1 MKAFEIGLS
10 SLRAQQQTLSVLG
23 NNLANAATPGYHRQR
38 VELNTRFPLRDDDHH
53 IGTGVDVSRIARLR
67 NSAVETALLRNT
79 SEAGTSQQALEINRQ
94 IESLLTP
101 GDATIHETLSNF
113 FNRLEKSSNA
123 PQDLTVRQEFLS
135 SADELMSSFNTLDQ
149 KLATLERDV
158 RLNVDDG
165 IKDVNQLLND
175 IAGLNSLIFQTR
187 ASSSE
192 PNDLLDRRDAMVTKL
207 TEWVDADSVSLGDG
221 REQVLVA
228 GGAVV
233 VGNQSAA
240 LRSRDYRN
248 GTTGIT
254 LNELTTPLSLGS
266 GKLKAMT
273 TALNETIPSFRE
285 RLRDMAREIIRTVD
299 QQHAQGVSDQGP
311 YSVLLGTRG
320 VLDLTVPLNN
330 SVPEFPINSGDLY
343 ITVTEDATGIRRTE
357 KVSIDTST
365 ESLTDIAT
373 KLTALDGVVATIDT
387 VRKTLMISAEG
398 SYSIDFAG
406 RPDNVPVLTSMTG
419 TSRPEFSG
427 HFHGD
432 APDDWSVTFSGPGT
446 VGETVGL
453 TATIRNSSGQVIALQ
468 NIGAGY
474 EARTAVEIRDGV
486 ALQFGSGTIN
496 AADTFSLTLTNNA
509 DETGILS
516 ALGINSLFSGSEPGL
531 FRVREELRRNPERLA
546 TSATGQ
552 PGDAINLASMA
563 KLRDLRL
570 DELSGRTFTE
580 EIADITAESGLI
592 VQAADSRSTQLEN
605 YQSRLQ
611 ADRDALSGVD
621 INEEMLLMM
630 QGQRAYQAAAR
641 FLSVAD
647 QMLEELFTIAK

>member
-1 MKAFEIGLS
+1 M
-10 SLRAQQQTLSVLG
+10 LG

-38 VELNTRFPLRDDDHH
+38 AELDTRFPLRDDIHH
-53 IGTGVDVSRIARLR
+53 VGTGVDVTRIARLR
-67 NSAVETALLRNT
+67 NSAIETALLRNT

-135 SADELMSSFNTLDQ
+135 SADELMNSFNILDQ

-165 IKDVNQLLND
+165 VKEVNQLLND

-187 ASSSE
+187 AASSE
-192 PNDLLDRRDAMVTKL
+192 PNDLLDRRDTMLTKL
-207 TEWVDADSVSLGDG
+207 SEWVDSDSVSFADG

-233 VGNQSAA
+233 IGNQAAA

-248 GTTGIT
+248 GTTGVT

-266 GKLKAMT
+266 GKLLAMT
-273 TALNETIPSFRE
+273 TALNETIPAFRE

-299 QQHAQGVSDQGP
+299 QQHAQGMSDQGP

-330 SVPEFPINSGDLY
+330 SVPEFPIKSGDLY
-343 ITVTEDATGIRRTE
+343 LTVTEDATGIRRTE

-406 RPDNVPVLTSMTG
+406 RPDNVPVLTGMTG
-419 TSRPEFSG
+419 TSRPEFSSQFEG
-427 HFHGD
+427 NS
-432 APDDWSVTFSGPGT
+432 PDEWSVTFSGPGT

-474 EARTAVEIRDGV
+474 EAGTAVEIRDGV

-563 KLRDLRL
+563 NLRDLRIV
-570 DELSGRTFTE
+570 ELSGRTFTE

-592 VQAADSRSTQLEN
+592 VQAADSRNTQLEN

-630 QGQRAYQAAAR
+630 QSQRAYQAAAR
-641 FLSVAD
+641 FISVAD
-647 QMLEELFTIAK
+647 QMLEDLFTIAR

>member
-1 MKAFEIGLS
+1 MRAFEIGLS

-38 VELNTRFPLRDDDHH
+38 VELNTRFPLREDDHH
-53 IGTGVDVSRIARLR
+53 VGTGVDVSRIARLR

-79 SEAGTSQQALEINRQ
+79 SEAGTSQQTLEINRQ

-113 FNRLEKSSNA
+113 FNRLEKASNA
-123 PQDLTVRQEFLS
+123 PQDLTVRQEFIS

-149 KLATLERDV
+149 KLATLEREV

-165 IKDVNQLLND
+165 VKDVNQLLND

-207 TEWVDADSVSLGDG
+207 TEWVDADSVSPGDG
-221 REQVLVA
+221 REQVLIA
-228 GGAVV
+228 GGAVI
-233 VGNQSAA
+233 VGNQSVA

-248 GTTGIT
+248 GTTEIT

-273 TALNETIPSFRE
+273 SALNETIPSFRE
-285 RLRDMAREIIRTVD
+285 RLREMAREIIRTVD
-299 QQHAQGVSDQGP
+299 QQHAQGMSDQGP

-320 VLDLTVPLNN
+320 VLNLTVPLNS
-330 SVPEFPINSGDLY
+330 SVPEFPVNSGDLY
-343 ITVTEDATGIRRTE
+343 VTVTEDATGIRRTE

-387 VRKTLMISAEG
+387 VRRTLMISAEG

-427 HFHGD
+427 HFLGD
-432 APDDWSVTFSGPGT
+432 APNDWSVTFSGPGT

-474 EARTAVEIRDGV
+474 EAGVAVEIRDGI
-486 ALQFGSGTIN
+486 ALKFGSGTIN
-496 AADTFSLTLTNNA
+496 AADTFSLKLTNNA

-570 DELSGRTFTE
+570 DGLSGRTFTE
-580 EIADITAESGLI
+580 EIADVTAESGLI

-641 FLSVAD
+641 FISVAD
-647 QMLEELFTIAK
+647 QMLEELFTIAR

>member
-1 MKAFEIGLS
+1 MRAFEIGLS

-38 VELNTRFPLRDDDHH
+38 VELNTRFPLREDDHH
-53 IGTGVDVSRIARLR
+53 VGTGVDVSRIARLR

-79 SEAGTSQQALEINRQ
+79 SEAGTSQQTLEINRQ

-113 FNRLEKSSNA
+113 FNRLEKASNA
-123 PQDLTVRQEFLS
+123 PQDLTVRQEFIS

-149 KLATLERDV
+149 KLATLEREV

-165 IKDVNQLLND
+165 VKDVNQLLND

-207 TEWVDADSVSLGDG
+207 TEWVDADSVSPGDG
-221 REQVLVA
+221 REQVLIA
-228 GGAVV
+228 GGAVI

-248 GTTGIT
+248 GTTEIT

-273 TALNETIPSFRE
+273 SALNETIPSFRE
-285 RLRDMAREIIRTVD
+285 RLREMAREIIRTVD
-299 QQHAQGVSDQGP
+299 QQHAQGMSDQGP

-320 VLDLTVPLNN
+320 VLNLTVPLNS
-330 SVPEFPINSGDLY
+330 SVPEFPVNSGDLY
-343 ITVTEDATGIRRTE
+343 VTVTEDATGIRRTE

-387 VRKTLMISAEG
+387 VRRTLMISAEG

-406 RPDNVPVLTSMTG
+406 RPDNVPVLTNMTG

-432 APDDWSVTFSGPGT
+432 APNDWSVTFSGAGT

-474 EARTAVEIRDGV
+474 EAGVAVEIRDGV

-496 AADTFSLTLTNNA
+496 AADTFSLKLTNNA

-570 DELSGRTFTE
+570 DGLSGRTFTE

-641 FLSVAD
+641 FISVAD
-647 QMLEELFTIAK
+647 QMLEELFTIAR

>member
-1 MKAFEIGLS
+1 
-10 SLRAQQQTLSVLG
+10 
-23 NNLANAATPGYHRQR
+23 
-38 VELNTRFPLRDDDHH
+38 
-53 IGTGVDVSRIARLR
+53 
-67 NSAVETALLRNT
+67 
-79 SEAGTSQQALEINRQ
+79 
-94 IESLLTP
+94 
-101 GDATIHETLSNF
+101 
-113 FNRLEKSSNA
+113 
-123 PQDLTVRQEFLS
+123 
-135 SADELMSSFNTLDQ
+135 
-149 KLATLERDV
+149 
-158 RLNVDDG
+158 
-165 IKDVNQLLND
+165 
-175 IAGLNSLIFQTR
+175 
-187 ASSSE
+187 
-192 PNDLLDRRDAMVTKL
+192 
-207 TEWVDADSVSLGDG
+207 
-221 REQVLVA
+221 
-228 GGAVV
+228 
-233 VGNQSAA
+233 
-240 LRSRDYRN
+240 
-248 GTTGIT
+248 
-254 LNELTTPLSLGS
+254 
-266 GKLKAMT
+266 
-273 TALNETIPSFRE
+273 
-285 RLRDMAREIIRTVD
+285 
-299 QQHAQGVSDQGP
+299 
-311 YSVLLGTRG
+311 
-320 VLDLTVPLNN
+320 
-330 SVPEFPINSGDLY
+330 
-343 ITVTEDATGIRRTE
+343 
-357 KVSIDTST
+357 
-365 ESLTDIAT
+365 
-373 KLTALDGVVATIDT
+373 
-387 VRKTLMISAEG
+387 
-398 SYSIDFAG
+398 
-406 RPDNVPVLTSMTG
+406 MTG

-474 EARTAVEIRDGV
+474 EAGTAVEIRDGV

-647 QMLEELFTIAK
+647 QMLEELFTIAR

>member
-1 MKAFEIGLS
+1 MRAFEIGLS

-23 NNLANAATPGYHRQR
+23 NNLSNAATPGYHRQR
-38 VELNTRFPLRDDDHH
+38 VELDTRFPLRDDDLHV
-53 IGTGVDVSRIARLR
+53 GTGVDVTRIARLR
-67 NSAVETALLRNT
+67 NSAVETALLRNS
-79 SEAGTSQQALEINRQ
+79 SEAGTSAQALEINRQ

-135 SADELMSSFNTLDQ
+135 SADELMNSFNILDQ

-165 IKDVNQLLND
+165 VKEVNQLLND

-187 ASSSE
+187 AASSE
-192 PNDLLDRRDAMVTKL
+192 PNDLLDRRDAMLTKL
-207 TEWVDADSVSLGDG
+207 AEWVDADSMSFADG

-233 VGNQSAA
+233 IGNQATS

-266 GKLKAMT
+266 GKLQAMT
-273 TALNETIPSFRE
+273 TALNETIPAFRE

-299 QQHAQGVSDQGP
+299 QQHAQGMSDQGP

-343 ITVTEDATGIRRTE
+343 ITVTEDSTGIRRTE

-365 ESLTDIAT
+365 ESLTDIAA

-406 RPDNVPVLTSMTG
+406 RPDNVPVLTAMTG

-427 HFHGD
+427 HFLGD
-432 APDDWSVTFSGPGT
+432 APDEWSVTFSGPGT

-453 TATIRNSSGQVIALQ
+453 TATIRNSSGQIIALQ

-474 EARTAVEIRDGV
+474 EAGTAVQIRDGV
-486 ALQFGSGTIN
+486 ALQFGSGTID
-496 AADTFSLTLTNNA
+496 AADTFSLSLTDNP

-531 FRVREELRRNPERLA
+531 FRVREELRQNPERLA

-552 PGDAINLASMA
+552 PGDAINLASIA

-570 DELSGRTFTE
+570 GELSGRTFTE

-592 VQAADSRSTQLEN
+592 VQAADSRTTQLEN

-630 QGQRAYQAAAR
+630 QSQRAYQAAAR
-641 FLSVAD
+641 FISVAD
-647 QMLEELFTIAK
+647 QMLEELFTIAR

>member
-165 IKDVNQLLND
+165 VKDVNQLLND

-254 LNELTTPLSLGS
+254 LNDLTTPLSLGS

-427 HFHGD
+427 HFQGD

-453 TATIRNSSGQVIALQ
+453 TATIRNSSGQVVALQ

-474 EARTAVEIRDGV
+474 EAGTAVEIRDGV

-496 AADTFSLTLTNNA
+496 ATDTFSLTLTNNA

-641 FLSVAD
+641 FISVAD
-647 QMLEELFTIAK
+647 QMLEELFTIAR

>member
-1 MKAFEIGLS
+1 MRAFDIGLT
-10 SLRAQQQTLSVLG
+10 SLSAQQQTLSVLG

-38 VELNTRFPLRDDDHH
+38 VELETRFPLQDGGQY
-53 IGTGVDVSRIARLR
+53 IGTGVNVARITRLR
-67 NSAVETALLRNT
+67 NSAVESAMLRNA
-79 SEAGTSQQALEINRQ
+79 SETGTSQQALDINRQ

-101 GDATIHETLSNF
+101 GDATIHESLSNF

-135 SADELMSSFNTLDQ
+135 SADELMDAFNILDQ

-165 IKDVNQLLND
+165 VKEVNQLLND
-175 IAGLNSLIFQTR
+175 IAGLNSLIYRTR
-187 ASSSE
+187 AASSE
-192 PNDLLDRRDAMVTKL
+192 PNDLLDRRDAMLTKL
-207 TEWVDADSVSLGDG
+207 TEWIDADSVSFEDG

-233 VGNQSAA
+233 IGNQTAT
-240 LRSRDYRN
+240 LQSRDYRN

-254 LNELTTPLSLGS
+254 LNELITPLSLGS
-266 GKLKAMT
+266 GKLQAMT

-299 QQHAQGVSDQGP
+299 QQHAQGMSDTGP
-311 YSVLLGTRG
+311 YSVLSGTRG

-330 SVPEFPINSGDLY
+330 SVPEFPISSGDLY
-343 ITVTEDATGIRRTE
+343 ITVTEDATGVRRTAR
-357 KVSIDTST
+357 VSIDTTT

-406 RPDNVPVLTSMTG
+406 RPDNVPVLTGMTG

-427 HFHGD
+427 QFEGN
-432 APDDWSVTFSGPGT
+432 APDDWSVTFSGAGT
-446 VGETVGL
+446 IGQTAGL
-453 TATIRNSSGQVIALQ
+453 TATIRNSSGQIIALQ
-468 NIGAGY
+468 NVGAGY
-474 EARTAVEIRDGV
+474 EAGTAVEVRDGV
-486 ALQFGSGTIN
+486 SLQFGSGTIN
-496 AADTFSLTLTNNA
+496 AADTFSEMLTNNP

-516 ALGINSLFSGSEPGL
+516 ALGINSLFAGSEPGL
-531 FRVREELRRNPERLA
+531 FMVRDELRRNPERLA
-546 TSATGQ
+546 TSTTGQ
-552 PGDAINLASMA
+552 PGDAVNLASMA
-563 KLRDLRL
+563 KLRDMRL
-570 DELSGRTFTE
+570 SELSGRTFTE

-592 VQAADSRSTQLEN
+592 VQAADSRTTQLQN
-605 YQSRLQ
+605 YQARLQ
-611 ADRDALSGVD
+611 TDRDALSGVD
-621 INEEMLLMM
+621 INQEMLEMM
-630 QGQRAYQAAAR
+630 QSQRAYQAAAR
-641 FLSVAD
+641 FLSTAD
-647 QMLEELFTIAK
+647 QMLEELFTLAR

>member
-1 MKAFEIGLS
+1 MRAFEIGLS

-38 VELNTRFPLRDDDHH
+38 VELDTRFPLRDDDHH
-53 IGTGVDVSRIARLR
+53 VGTGVDVTRIARLR

-79 SEAGTSQQALEINRQ
+79 SEAGTSQQALEINQQ

-135 SADELMSSFNTLDQ
+135 SADELMNSFNILDQ
-149 KLATLERDV
+149 KLAALHRDV

-165 IKDVNQLLND
+165 VKEVNLLLND

-192 PNDLLDRRDAMVTKL
+192 PNDLLDRRDSMLTKL
-207 TEWVDADSVSLGDG
+207 AEWVDADSVSLADG

-228 GGAVV
+228 GGAVI
-233 VGNQSAA
+233 VGSTSTSIG
-240 LRSRDYRN
+240 SRDFRN

-254 LNELTTPLSLGS
+254 VGGLITQISLRS
-266 GKLKAMT
+266 GKLLGLT
-273 TALNETIPSFRE
+273 TALNETIPAFRD

-299 QQHAQGVSDQGP
+299 QQHAQGMSDQGP

-320 VLDLTVPLNN
+320 VLDLTFPLSN
-330 SVPEFPINSGDLY
+330 SVPEFPISSGDLY

-365 ESLTDIAT
+365 ESLTDVAA

-427 HFHGD
+427 RFAGNL
-432 APDDWSVTFSGPGT
+432 PDEWSVTFSGPGT

-453 TATIRNSSGQVIALQ
+453 TATIRNASGQTIALQ

-474 EARTAVEIRDGV
+474 EAGTAVEIRDGV
-486 ALQFGSGTIN
+486 KLQFGSGTID

-552 PGDAINLASMA
+552 PGDAINLAAIA

-570 DELSGRTFTE
+570 NELSGRTFTE

-605 YQSRLQ
+605 YQSRLR

-630 QGQRAYQAAAR
+630 QSQRAYQAAAR
-641 FLSVAD
+641 FISVAD
-647 QMLEELFTIAK
+647 QMLEDLFTIAR

>member
-647 QMLEELFTIAK
+647 QMLEELFTIAR

>member
-1 MKAFEIGLS
+1 M
-10 SLRAQQQTLSVLG
+10 
-23 NNLANAATPGYHRQR
+23 
-38 VELNTRFPLRDDDHH
+38 
-53 IGTGVDVSRIARLR
+53 
-67 NSAVETALLRNT
+67 
-79 SEAGTSQQALEINRQ
+79 
-94 IESLLTP
+94 
-101 GDATIHETLSNF
+101 
-113 FNRLEKSSNA
+113 
-123 PQDLTVRQEFLS
+123 
-135 SADELMSSFNTLDQ
+135 LM
-149 KLATLERDV
+149 
-158 RLNVDDG
+158 
-165 IKDVNQLLND
+165 
-175 IAGLNSLIFQTR
+175 GLNSLIFQTR

-228 GGAVV
+228 GGAVI

-273 TALNETIPSFRE
+273 SALNETIPSFRE

-299 QQHAQGVSDQGP
+299 QQHAQGMSDQGP

-343 ITVTEDATGIRRTE
+343 VTVTEDATGIRRTE

-427 HFHGD
+427 HFLGD
-432 APDDWSVTFSGPGT
+432 APNDWSVTFSGPGT

-474 EARTAVEIRDGV
+474 EAGAAVEIRDGV

-496 AADTFSLTLTNNA
+496 AADTFSLKLTNNA

-570 DELSGRTFTE
+570 DGLSGRTFTE

-641 FLSVAD
+641 FISVAD
-647 QMLEELFTIAK
+647 QMLEELFTIAR

>member
-1 MKAFEIGLS
+1 MRAFEIGLS

-53 IGTGVDVSRIARLR
+53 VGTGVDVSRIARLR
-67 NSAVETALLRNT
+67 NSALETALLRNT

-165 IKDVNQLLND
+165 VKEVNQLLND

-228 GGAVV
+228 GGAVI

-273 TALNETIPSFRE
+273 SALNETIPSFRE

-299 QQHAQGVSDQGP
+299 QQHAQGMSDQGP

-343 ITVTEDATGIRRTE
+343 VTVTEDATGIRRTE

-427 HFHGD
+427 HFLGD
-432 APDDWSVTFSGPGT
+432 TPNDWSVTFSGPGT

-474 EARTAVEIRDGV
+474 EAGAAVEIRDGV

-496 AADTFSLTLTNNA
+496 AADTFSLKLTNNA

-570 DELSGRTFTE
+570 DGLSGRTFTE

-641 FLSVAD
+641 FISVAD
-647 QMLEELFTIAK
+647 QMLEELFTIAR

>member
-1 MKAFEIGLS
+1 MRAFEIGLS

-53 IGTGVDVSRIARLR
+53 VGTGVDVSRIARLR
-67 NSAVETALLRNT
+67 NSALETALLRNT

-165 IKDVNQLLND
+165 VKEVNQLLND

-207 TEWVDADSVSLGDG
+207 TEWVDADAVSLGDG

-228 GGAVV
+228 GGAVI

-273 TALNETIPSFRE
+273 SALNETIPSFRE
-285 RLRDMAREIIRTVD
+285 RLRDMAREIIRTID
-299 QQHAQGVSDQGP
+299 QQHAQGMSDQGP

-343 ITVTEDATGIRRTE
+343 VTVTEDATGIRRTE

-365 ESLTDIAT
+365 ESLTDIAA

-474 EARTAVEIRDGV
+474 EAGAAVEIRDGV

-496 AADTFSLTLTNNA
+496 AADTFSLTITNDA

-611 ADRDALSGVD
+611 SDRDALSGVD

-641 FLSVAD
+641 FISVAD
-647 QMLEELFTIAK
+647 QMLEELFTIAR

>member
-1 MKAFEIGLS
+1 MRAFEIGLS

-38 VELNTRFPLRDDDHH
+38 VELNTRFPLREDDHH
-53 IGTGVDVSRIARLR
+53 VGTGVDVSRIARLR

-79 SEAGTSQQALEINRQ
+79 SEAGTSQQTLEINRQ

-113 FNRLEKSSNA
+113 FNRLEKASNA
-123 PQDLTVRQEFLS
+123 PQDLTVRQEFIS

-149 KLATLERDV
+149 KLATLEREV

-165 IKDVNQLLND
+165 VKDVNQLLND

-207 TEWVDADSVSLGDG
+207 TEWVDADSVSPGDG
-221 REQVLVA
+221 REQVLIA
-228 GGAVV
+228 GGAVI
-233 VGNQSAA
+233 VGNQSVA

-248 GTTGIT
+248 GTTEIT

-273 TALNETIPSFRE
+273 SALNETIPSFRE
-285 RLRDMAREIIRTVD
+285 RLREMAREIIRTVD
-299 QQHAQGVSDQGP
+299 QQHAQGMSDQGP

-320 VLDLTVPLNN
+320 VLNLTVPLNS
-330 SVPEFPINSGDLY
+330 SVPEFPVNSGDLY
-343 ITVTEDATGIRRTE
+343 VTVTEDATGIRRTE

-387 VRKTLMISAEG
+387 VRRTLMISAEG

-432 APDDWSVTFSGPGT
+432 APNDWSVTFSGAGT

-474 EARTAVEIRDGV
+474 EAGVAVEIRDGV

-496 AADTFSLTLTNNA
+496 AADTFSLKLTNNA

-570 DELSGRTFTE
+570 DGLSGRTFTE

-641 FLSVAD
+641 FISVAD
-647 QMLEELFTIAK
+647 QMLEELFTIAR

>member
-1 MKAFEIGLS
+1 
-10 SLRAQQQTLSVLG
+10 
-23 NNLANAATPGYHRQR
+23 
-38 VELNTRFPLRDDDHH
+38 
-53 IGTGVDVSRIARLR
+53 
-67 NSAVETALLRNT
+67 
-79 SEAGTSQQALEINRQ
+79 
-94 IESLLTP
+94 
-101 GDATIHETLSNF
+101 
-113 FNRLEKSSNA
+113 
-123 PQDLTVRQEFLS
+123 
-135 SADELMSSFNTLDQ
+135 
-149 KLATLERDV
+149 
-158 RLNVDDG
+158 
-165 IKDVNQLLND
+165 
-175 IAGLNSLIFQTR
+175 
-187 ASSSE
+187 
-192 PNDLLDRRDAMVTKL
+192 
-207 TEWVDADSVSLGDG
+207 
-221 REQVLVA
+221 
-228 GGAVV
+228 
-233 VGNQSAA
+233 VGNQSVA

-248 GTTGIT
+248 GTTEIT

-273 TALNETIPSFRE
+273 SALNETIPSFRE
-285 RLRDMAREIIRTVD
+285 RLREMAREIIRTVD
-299 QQHAQGVSDQGP
+299 QQHAQGMSDQGP

-320 VLDLTVPLNN
+320 VLNLTVPLNS
-330 SVPEFPINSGDLY
+330 SVPEFPVNSGDLY
-343 ITVTEDATGIRRTE
+343 VTVTEDATGIRRTE

-387 VRKTLMISAEG
+387 VRRTLMISAEG

-406 RPDNVPVLTSMTG
+406 RPDNVPVLTNMTG

-432 APDDWSVTFSGPGT
+432 APNDWSVTFSGAGT

-474 EARTAVEIRDGV
+474 EAGVAVEIRDGV

-496 AADTFSLTLTNNA
+496 AADTFSLKLTNNA

-570 DELSGRTFTE
+570 DGLSGRTFTE

-641 FLSVAD
+641 FISVAD
-647 QMLEELFTIAK
+647 QMLEELFTIAR

>member
-1 MKAFEIGLS
+1 MRAFDIGLS

-23 NNLANAATPGYHRQR
+23 NNLANSATPGYHRQR
-38 VELNTRFPLRDDDHH
+38 VELDTRFPLRDDDHH
-53 IGTGVDVSRIARLR
+53 VGTGVDVSRIARLR

-101 GDATIHETLSNF
+101 GEATIHESLSNF
-113 FNRLEKSSNA
+113 LNRLEKSSNA

-135 SADELMSSFNTLDQ
+135 SADELMNSFNILDQ
-149 KLATLERDV
+149 KLAALERDV

-165 IKDVNQLLND
+165 VKEVNQLLND

-187 ASSSE
+187 AASSE
-192 PNDLLDRRDAMVTKL
+192 PNDLLDRRDAMLTKL
-207 TEWVDADSVSLGDG
+207 TSWVDADSISFADG

-233 VGNQSAA
+233 VGNQATS

-254 LNELTTPLSLGS
+254 LNSLTTPLSLGS

-285 RLRDMAREIIRTVD
+285 RLRDMAREIIRTMD
-299 QQHAQGVSDQGP
+299 QQHAQGMSDQGP
-311 YSVLLGTRG
+311 YSVLLGTRS
-320 VLDLTVPLNN
+320 VLDLTVPLSN

-343 ITVTEDATGIRRTE
+343 VTVTEDATGIRRTE

-398 SYSIDFAG
+398 AYSIDFAG
-406 RPDNVPVLTSMTG
+406 RPDNIPVLTGMTG

-427 HFHGD
+427 DFEGEV
-432 APDDWSVTFSGPGT
+432 PDSWSVTFSGPGT

-453 TATIRNSSGQVIALQ
+453 TATVRNSSGQIIAFQ

-474 EARTAVEIRDGV
+474 EAGTAVEVRNGV
-486 ALQFGSGTIN
+486 SLQFGSGTIN
-496 AADTFSLTLTNNA
+496 AADAFSLTLTNNP

-570 DELSGRTFTE
+570 GELSGRTFTE
-580 EIADITAESGLI
+580 EIADITAESGLM
-592 VQAADSRSTQLEN
+592 VQAADSRTTQLEN

-630 QGQRAYQAAAR
+630 QSQRAYQAAAR
-641 FLSVAD
+641 FISVAD
-647 QMLEELFTIAK
+647 QMLEELFTIAR

>member
-1 MKAFEIGLS
+1 MRAFEIGLS

-38 VELNTRFPLRDDDHH
+38 VELDTRFPLRDDDHH
-53 IGTGVDVSRIARLR
+53 VGTGVDVTRIARLR
-67 NSAVETALLRNT
+67 NSAVETAMLRNA
-79 SEAGTSQQALEINRQ
+79 SEAGTSQQALEINKQ

-123 PQDLTVRQEFLS
+123 PQDMTVRQEFLS
-135 SADELMSSFNTLDQ
+135 SADELMNSFNTLDQ
-149 KLATLERDV
+149 KLAALERDV

-165 IKDVNQLLND
+165 VKEVNQLFND

-187 ASSSE
+187 SSSSE
-192 PNDLLDRRDAMVTKL
+192 PNDLLDRRDSMLTKL
-207 TEWVDADSVSLGDG
+207 TELIDAESVTLADG
-221 REQVLVA
+221 REQVFVA

-233 VGNQSAA
+233 IGNQSAT

-248 GTTGIT
+248 GTTGIS
-254 LNELTTPLSLGS
+254 LNDLITPLSPGS

-285 RLRDMAREIIRTVD
+285 RLREMAREIIRTVD
-299 QQHAQGVSDQGP
+299 QQHAQGMSDQGP

-320 VLDLTVPLNN
+320 VFDMTVPLNN
-330 SVPEFPINSGDLY
+330 SGSDFPINSGDLY

-365 ESLTDIAT
+365 ESLTDIAG

-406 RPDNVPVLTSMTG
+406 RPDNVPVLTGMTG
-419 TSRPEFSG
+419 TSRPEFTGQFSG
-427 HFHGD
+427 GSAD
-432 APDDWSVTFSGPGT
+432 SWSVTFSGAGT
-446 VGETVGL
+446 IGETVGL
-453 TATIRNSSGQVIALQ
+453 TATIMNSSGQVIAIQ
-468 NIGAGY
+468 NIGQGY
-474 EARTAVEIRDGV
+474 EAGTPVEVRDGV
-486 ALQFGSGTIN
+486 SLQFGTGTV
-496 AADTFSLTLTNNA
+496 AATDTFSLMLTNDP

-516 ALGINSLFSGSEPGL
+516 ALGINSLFGGSEPGL
-531 FRVREELRRNPERLA
+531 FKVREELRRNPERLA
-546 TSATGQ
+546 TSTTGQ
-552 PGDAINLASMA
+552 PGDAINLAAMA

-570 DELSGRTFTE
+570 GGLDGRTFTE

-592 VQAADSRSTQLEN
+592 VQAADSRTTQLEN
-605 YQSRLQ
+605 YQARLQ

-621 INEEMLLMM
+621 INQEMLEMM
-630 QGQRAYQAAAR
+630 QSQRAYQAAAR
-641 FLSVAD
+641 FLSTAD
-647 QMLEELFTIAK
+647 QMLEDLFTIAR

>member
-1 MKAFEIGLS
+1 MRAFDIGLS

-23 NNLANAATPGYHRQR
+23 NNLANATTPGYHRQR
-38 VELNTRFPLRDDDHH
+38 VELNTRFPLRDDEHH
-53 IGTGVDVSRIARLR
+53 VGTGVDISRIARLR

-165 IKDVNQLLND
+165 VKDVNQLLND

-207 TEWVDADSVSLGDG
+207 TEWVDADAVSFEDG

-228 GGAVV
+228 GGAVI
-233 VGNQSAA
+233 VGNQSTS

-254 LNELTTPLSLGS
+254 LNDLTTPLSLGS

-273 TALNETIPSFRE
+273 TALNETIPAFRE
-285 RLRDMAREIIRTVD
+285 RLREMAREIIRTVD
-299 QQHAQGVSDQGP
+299 QQHAQGMSDQGP

-330 SVPEFPINSGDLY
+330 SVPEFPISSGDLY
-343 ITVTEDATGIRRTE
+343 VTVTEDATGIRRTE
-357 KVSIDTST
+357 KVSIDTAT
-365 ESLTDIAT
+365 ESLTDIAA

-427 HFHGD
+427 HFQGD

-453 TATIRNSSGQVIALQ
+453 TATIRNSSGQVVALQ

-474 EARTAVEIRDGV
+474 EAGTAVEIRDGV

-496 AADTFSLTLTNNA
+496 ATDTFSLTLTNNA

-531 FRVREELRRNPERLA
+531 FRVREELRRNPERLV

-641 FLSVAD
+641 FISVAD
-647 QMLEELFTIAK
+647 QMLEELFTIAR

>member
-1 MKAFEIGLS
+1 MRAFEIGLS

-53 IGTGVDVSRIARLR
+53 VGTGVDVSRIARLR
-67 NSAVETALLRNT
+67 NSALETALLRNT

-165 IKDVNQLLND
+165 VKEVNQLLND

-228 GGAVV
+228 GGAVI

-254 LNELTTPLSLGS
+254 LNDLTTPLSLGS

-273 TALNETIPSFRE
+273 SALNETIPSFRE

-299 QQHAQGVSDQGP
+299 QQHAQGMSDQGP

-343 ITVTEDATGIRRTE
+343 VTVTEDATGIRRTE

-432 APDDWSVTFSGPGT
+432 APNDWSVTFSGPGT

-474 EARTAVEIRDGV
+474 EAGAAVEIRDGV

-496 AADTFSLTLTNNA
+496 AADTFSLKLTNNA

-570 DELSGRTFTE
+570 DGLSGRTFTE

-641 FLSVAD
+641 FISVAD
-647 QMLEELFTIAK
+647 QMLEELFTIAR

>member
-1 MKAFEIGLS
+1 MRAFEIGLS

-53 IGTGVDVSRIARLR
+53 VGTGVDVSRIARLR
-67 NSAVETALLRNT
+67 NSALETALLRNT

-165 IKDVNQLLND
+165 VKEVNQLLND

-228 GGAVV
+228 GGAVI

-273 TALNETIPSFRE
+273 SALNETIPSFRE

-299 QQHAQGVSDQGP
+299 QQHAQGMSDQGP

-343 ITVTEDATGIRRTE
+343 VTVTEDATGIRRTE

-427 HFHGD
+427 HFLGD
-432 APDDWSVTFSGPGT
+432 APNDWSVTFSGPGT

-474 EARTAVEIRDGV
+474 EAGAAVEIRDGV
-486 ALQFGSGTIN
+486 SLQFGSGTIN
-496 AADTFSLTLTNNA
+496 AADTFSLKLTNNA

-570 DELSGRTFTE
+570 DGLSGRTFTE

-641 FLSVAD
+641 FISVAD
-647 QMLEELFTIAK
+647 QMLEELFTIAR

>member
-1 MKAFEIGLS
+1 MRAFEIGLS

-38 VELNTRFPLRDDDHH
+38 VELDTRFPLRDDDHH
-53 IGTGVDVSRIARLR
+53 VGTGVDVTRIARLR
-67 NSAVETALLRNT
+67 NSAIETALLRNT

-135 SADELMSSFNTLDQ
+135 SADELMNSFNMLDQ

-165 IKDVNQLLND
+165 VKEVNQLLND
-175 IAGLNSLIFQTR
+175 LAGLNSLIFQTR

-192 PNDLLDRRDAMVTKL
+192 PNDLLDRRDAMLTKL

-233 VGNQSAA
+233 VGNQAAA

-248 GTTGIT
+248 GTTGIA

-273 TALNETIPSFRE
+273 TALNETIPAFRE
-285 RLRDMAREIIRTVD
+285 RLRDMAREIVRTVD
-299 QQHAQGVSDQGP
+299 QQHAQGMSDQGP

-343 ITVTEDATGIRRTE
+343 VTVTEDSTGIRRTE

-365 ESLTDIAT
+365 ESLNDIAT

-406 RPDNVPVLTSMTG
+406 RPDNVPVLTGMTG

-427 HFHGD
+427 QFKGNS
-432 APDDWSVTFSGPGT
+432 PDDWSVTFSGPGT

-474 EARTAVEIRDGV
+474 EAGTAVEIRDGV
-486 ALQFGSGTIN
+486 ALQFGSGTID
-496 AADTFSLTLTNNA
+496 AADTFSLTLANNA

-592 VQAADSRSTQLEN
+592 VQAADSRNTQLEN
-605 YQSRLQ
+605 YQARLQ

-641 FLSVAD
+641 FISVAD
-647 QMLEELFTIAK
+647 QMLEELFTIAR

>member
-320 VLDLTVPLNN
+320 V
-330 SVPEFPINSGDLY
+330 
-343 ITVTEDATGIRRTE
+343 
-357 KVSIDTST
+357 
-365 ESLTDIAT
+365 
-373 KLTALDGVVATIDT
+373 IDT

-446 VGETVGL
+446 VGDTVGL

-641 FLSVAD
+641 FISVAD

>member
-1 MKAFEIGLS
+1 MRAFEIGLS

-53 IGTGVDVSRIARLR
+53 VGTGVDVSRIARLR
-67 NSAVETALLRNT
+67 NSALETALLRNT

-165 IKDVNQLLND
+165 VKEVNQLLND

-228 GGAVV
+228 GGAVI

-273 TALNETIPSFRE
+273 SALNETIPSFRE

-299 QQHAQGVSDQGP
+299 QQHAQGMSDQGP

-343 ITVTEDATGIRRTE
+343 VTVTEDATGIRRTE

-427 HFHGD
+427 HFLGD
-432 APDDWSVTFSGPGT
+432 APNDWSVTFSGPGT

-474 EARTAVEIRDGV
+474 EAGAAVEIRDGV

-496 AADTFSLTLTNNA
+496 AADTFSLKLTNNA

-570 DELSGRTFTE
+570 DGLSGRTFTE

-641 FLSVAD
+641 FISVAD
-647 QMLEELFTIAK
+647 QMLEELFTIAR

>member
-1 MKAFEIGLS
+1 MRAFDIGLS

-23 NNLANAATPGYHRQR
+23 NNLANATTPGYHRQR
-38 VELNTRFPLRDDDHH
+38 VELNTRFPLRDDEHH
-53 IGTGVDVSRIARLR
+53 VGTGVDISRIARLR

-165 IKDVNQLLND
+165 VKDVNQLLND

-207 TEWVDADSVSLGDG
+207 TEWVDADAVSFEDG

-228 GGAVV
+228 GGAVI
-233 VGNQSAA
+233 VGNQSTS

-254 LNELTTPLSLGS
+254 LNDLTTPLSLGS

-273 TALNETIPSFRE
+273 TALNETIPAFRE
-285 RLRDMAREIIRTVD
+285 RLREMAREIIRTVD
-299 QQHAQGVSDQGP
+299 QQHAQGMSDQGP

-330 SVPEFPINSGDLY
+330 SVPEFPISSGDLY
-343 ITVTEDATGIRRTE
+343 VTVTEDATGIRRTE
-357 KVSIDTST
+357 KVSIDTAT
-365 ESLTDIAT
+365 ESLTDIAA

-427 HFHGD
+427 HFQGD

-453 TATIRNSSGQVIALQ
+453 TATIRNSSGQVVALQ

-474 EARTAVEIRDGV
+474 EAGTAVEIRDGV

-496 AADTFSLTLTNNA
+496 ATDTFSLTLTNNA

-641 FLSVAD
+641 FISVAD
-647 QMLEELFTIAK
+647 QMLEELFTIAR

>member
-1 MKAFEIGLS
+1 MRAFEIGLS

-38 VELNTRFPLRDDDHH
+38 VELNTRFPLREDDHH
-53 IGTGVDVSRIARLR
+53 VGTGVDVSRIARLR

-79 SEAGTSQQALEINRQ
+79 SEAGTSQQTLEINRQ

-113 FNRLEKSSNA
+113 FNRLEKASNA
-123 PQDLTVRQEFLS
+123 PQDLTVRQEFIS

-149 KLATLERDV
+149 KLATLEREV

-165 IKDVNQLLND
+165 VKDVNQLLND

-221 REQVLVA
+221 REQVLIA
-228 GGAVV
+228 GGAVI

-240 LRSRDYRN
+240 FRSRDYRN
-248 GTTGIT
+248 GTTEIT

-273 TALNETIPSFRE
+273 SALNETIPSFRE
-285 RLRDMAREIIRTVD
+285 RLREMAREIIRTVD
-299 QQHAQGVSDQGP
+299 QQHAQGMSDQGP

-320 VLDLTVPLNN
+320 VLNLTVPLNS
-330 SVPEFPINSGDLY
+330 SVPEFPVNSGDLY
-343 ITVTEDATGIRRTE
+343 VTVTEDATGIRRTE

-387 VRKTLMISAEG
+387 VRRTLMISAEG

-432 APDDWSVTFSGPGT
+432 APNDWSVTFSGAGT

-474 EARTAVEIRDGV
+474 EAGVAVEIRDGV

-496 AADTFSLTLTNNA
+496 AADTFSLKLTNNA

-570 DELSGRTFTE
+570 DGLSGRTFTE

-641 FLSVAD
+641 FISVAD
-647 QMLEELFTIAK
+647 QMLEELFTIAR

>member
-1 MKAFEIGLS
+1 MRAFDIGLS

-53 IGTGVDVSRIARLR
+53 VGTGVDVSRIARLR
-67 NSAVETALLRNT
+67 NSALETALLRNT

-165 IKDVNQLLND
+165 VKEVNQLLND

-228 GGAVV
+228 GGAVI

-273 TALNETIPSFRE
+273 SALNETIPSFRE

-299 QQHAQGVSDQGP
+299 QQHAQGMSDQGP

-343 ITVTEDATGIRRTE
+343 VTVTEDATGIRRTE

-427 HFHGD
+427 HFLGD
-432 APDDWSVTFSGPGT
+432 APNDWSVTFSGPGT

-474 EARTAVEIRDGV
+474 EAGAAVEIRDGV

-496 AADTFSLTLTNNA
+496 AADTFSLKLTNNA

-570 DELSGRTFTE
+570 DGLSGRTFTE

-641 FLSVAD
+641 FISVAD
-647 QMLEELFTIAK
+647 QMLEELFTIAR

>member
-474 EARTAVEIRDGV
+474 EAGTAVEIRDGV

-647 QMLEELFTIAK
+647 QMLEELFTIAR

>member
-1 MKAFEIGLS
+1 MRAFEIGLS

-53 IGTGVDVSRIARLR
+53 VGTGVDVSRIARLR
-67 NSAVETALLRNT
+67 NSALETALLRNT

-165 IKDVNQLLND
+165 VKEVNQLLND

-228 GGAVV
+228 GGAVI

-273 TALNETIPSFRE
+273 SALNETIPSFRE

-299 QQHAQGVSDQGP
+299 QQHAQGMSDQGP

-343 ITVTEDATGIRRTE
+343 VTVTEDATGIRRTE

-432 APDDWSVTFSGPGT
+432 APNDWSVTFSGPGT

-474 EARTAVEIRDGV
+474 EAGAAVEIRDGV

-496 AADTFSLTLTNNA
+496 AADTFSLKLTNNA

-570 DELSGRTFTE
+570 DGLSGRTFTE

-641 FLSVAD
+641 FISVAD
-647 QMLEELFTIAK
+647 QMLEELFTIAR

>member
-1 MKAFEIGLS
+1 MRAFEIGLS

-53 IGTGVDVSRIARLR
+53 VGTGVDVSRIARLR
-67 NSAVETALLRNT
+67 NSALETALLRNT

-165 IKDVNQLLND
+165 VKEVNQLLND

-228 GGAVV
+228 GGAVI

-273 TALNETIPSFRE
+273 SALNETIPSFRE

-299 QQHAQGVSDQGP
+299 QQHAQGMSDQGP

-343 ITVTEDATGIRRTE
+343 VTVTEDATGIRRTE

-427 HFHGD
+427 HFLGD
-432 APDDWSVTFSGPGT
+432 TPNDWSVTFSGPGT

-474 EARTAVEIRDGV
+474 EAGAAVEIRDGV

-496 AADTFSLTLTNNA
+496 AADTFSRKRTNNA

-570 DELSGRTFTE
+570 DGLSGRTFTE

-641 FLSVAD
+641 FISVAD
-647 QMLEELFTIAK
+647 QMLEELFTIAR

>member
-165 IKDVNQLLND
+165 VKEVNQLLND

-285 RLRDMAREIIRTVD
+285 RLREMAREIIRTVD

-474 EARTAVEIRDGV
+474 EAGTAVEIRDGV

-647 QMLEELFTIAK
+647 QMLEELFTIAR

>member
-1 MKAFEIGLS
+1 MRAFDIGLS

-23 NNLANAATPGYHRQR
+23 NNLANATTPGYHRQR
-38 VELNTRFPLRDDDHH
+38 VELNTRFPLRDDEHH
-53 IGTGVDVSRIARLR
+53 VGTGVDISRIARLR

-165 IKDVNQLLND
+165 VKDVNQLLND

-207 TEWVDADSVSLGDG
+207 TEWVDADAVSFEDG

-228 GGAVV
+228 GGAVI
-233 VGNQSAA
+233 VGNQSTS

-254 LNELTTPLSLGS
+254 LNDLTTPLSLGS

-273 TALNETIPSFRE
+273 TALNETIPAFRE
-285 RLRDMAREIIRTVD
+285 RLREMAREIIRTVD
-299 QQHAQGVSDQGP
+299 QQHAQGMSDQGP

-330 SVPEFPINSGDLY
+330 SVPEFPISSGDLY
-343 ITVTEDATGIRRTE
+343 VTVTEDATGIRRTE
-357 KVSIDTST
+357 KVSIDTAT
-365 ESLTDIAT
+365 ESLTDIAA

-387 VRKTLMISAEG
+387 VRKTLM
-398 SYSIDFAG
+398 
-406 RPDNVPVLTSMTG
+406 
-419 TSRPEFSG
+419 
-427 HFHGD
+427 
-432 APDDWSVTFSGPGT
+432 
-446 VGETVGL
+446 
-453 TATIRNSSGQVIALQ
+453 
-468 NIGAGY
+468 
-474 EARTAVEIRDGV
+474 
-486 ALQFGSGTIN
+486 
-496 AADTFSLTLTNNA
+496 
-509 DETGILS
+509 
-516 ALGINSLFSGSEPGL
+516 
-531 FRVREELRRNPERLA
+531 
-546 TSATGQ
+546 
-552 PGDAINLASMA
+552 
-563 KLRDLRL
+563 
-570 DELSGRTFTE
+570 
-580 EIADITAESGLI
+580 
-592 VQAADSRSTQLEN
+592 
-605 YQSRLQ
+605 
-611 ADRDALSGVD
+611 
-621 INEEMLLMM
+621 
-630 QGQRAYQAAAR
+630 
-641 FLSVAD
+641 
-647 QMLEELFTIAK
+647 

>member
-1 MKAFEIGLS
+1 MRAFEIGLS

-38 VELNTRFPLRDDDHH
+38 VELNTRFPLREDDHH
-53 IGTGVDVSRIARLR
+53 VGTGVDVSRIARLR

-79 SEAGTSQQALEINRQ
+79 SEAGTSQQTLEINRQ

-113 FNRLEKSSNA
+113 FNRLEKASNA
-123 PQDLTVRQEFLS
+123 PQDLTVRQEFIS

-149 KLATLERDV
+149 KLATLEREV

-165 IKDVNQLLND
+165 VKDVNQLLND

-221 REQVLVA
+221 REQVLIA
-228 GGAVV
+228 GGAVI

-248 GTTGIT
+248 GTTEIT

-273 TALNETIPSFRE
+273 SALNETIPSFRE
-285 RLRDMAREIIRTVD
+285 RLREMAREIIRTVD
-299 QQHAQGVSDQGP
+299 QQHAQGMSDQGP

-320 VLDLTVPLNN
+320 VLNLTVPLNS
-330 SVPEFPINSGDLY
+330 SVPEFPVNSGDLY
-343 ITVTEDATGIRRTE
+343 VTVTEDATGIRRTE
-357 KVSIDTST
+357 KVSMDTST

-387 VRKTLMISAEG
+387 VRRTLMISAEG

-432 APDDWSVTFSGPGT
+432 APNDWSVTFSGAGT

-474 EARTAVEIRDGV
+474 EAGVAVEIRDGV

-496 AADTFSLTLTNNA
+496 AADTFSLKLTNNA

-570 DELSGRTFTE
+570 DGLSGRTFTE

-641 FLSVAD
+641 FISVAD
-647 QMLEELFTIAK
+647 QMLEELFTIAR